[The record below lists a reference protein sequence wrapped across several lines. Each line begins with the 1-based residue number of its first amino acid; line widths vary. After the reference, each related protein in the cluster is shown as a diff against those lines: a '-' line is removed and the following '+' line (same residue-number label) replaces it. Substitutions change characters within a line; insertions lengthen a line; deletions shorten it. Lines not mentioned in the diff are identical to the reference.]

1 MPISPRLP
9 HDRAVPSDAPN
20 AQIRNLTATAFIGP
34 FAHGGNPFH
43 QATIVAVEQ
52 RVRWSF
58 APVVAGANFA
68 DLLVF
73 AWLPIPLTALSFWAG
88 FATFVALPA
97 WALLAFFAAAPSVMV
112 YSGFRFNPLPFAVL
126 AVALFGSVL
135 ALRTLRSGS
144 PIHAEASAS
153 TDDAVPS

>member
-1 MPISPRLP
+1 
-9 HDRAVPSDAPN
+9 VPSDAPN